1 MIREVSIDDS
11 DLLYEW
17 RNAPEVQE
25 FSRQQSSI
33 SKEPHLKWLNER
45 LNQLPDQPFWIFEI
59 GHEVVGITRL
69 DLDPM
74 FRHFEISITVNPLLR
89 GKGFGRK
96 ILNLSID
103 LAKSRFPG
111 TDFYAETHKL
121 NNTSRMLFLNS
132 GFKLIESKGDFL
144 VFKRI
149 ENPN

>member
-1 MIREVSIDDS
+1 MIPDVTIDDS

-33 SKEPHLKWLNER
+33 SKEAHLKWLNER
-45 LNQLPDQPFWIFEI
+45 LDELPDQPFWMFEI
-59 GHEVVGITRL
+59 GHELVGITRL
-69 DLDPM
+69 DLDPI

-89 GKGFGRK
+89 GKGFGGK

-111 TDFYAETHKL
+111 TNFYAEAHKL
-121 NNTSRMLFLNS
+121 NKASQLLFLNS
-132 GFKLIESKGDFL
+132 GFKLIESKEDFL
-144 VFKRI
+144 VLKRL
-149 ENPN
+149 